1 MDKEITMPD
10 HVMRHR
16 ESGLA
21 VSAYC
26 LQNGITYH
34 SMQYWIKKLRGTTPS
49 PLAPKKEMFVEL
61 SSLSK
66 DDFTRSPKHFPDHA
80 APHPQVELTF
90 ASGLVV
96 KIYG

>member
-1 MDKEITMPD
+1 MTKENTMPD
-10 HVMRHR
+10 HVMRLR
-16 ESGLA
+16 ESGLTI
-21 VSAYC
+21 SAYC
-26 LQNGITYH
+26 QQNGLAYH
-34 SMQYWIKKLRGTTPS
+34 SMQYWIKKLLKTNTL

-61 SSLSK
+61 STSSK
-66 DDFTRSPKHFPDHA
+66 DDFTRTPKHFPDHA